1 MAHQRT
7 LAAALVLALA
17 WTPLAAWAQQA
28 EVEEDPVVARVNG
41 DEVRRSEVLTLA
53 SRLPP
58 QYQSQIVQ
66 IYPLLVQRVID
77 FRLAG
82 RAGREAG
89 LAENEEVKRRT
100 KAAEREAIRDLYLEQ
115 KIEAGVTEETLKA
128 RYEEMVEET
137 PPVTERKA
145 RHILLETE
153 DAAKEVIAELD
164 EGADF
169 AELAKEHSTGPS
181 AEQGGDLGYFTS
193 DQMVPEFSQAAEKL
207 EPGEYSEEPVKSE
220 FGWHVI
226 KVEDRREKPAPS
238 FDELEPQL
246 REEASRAIMDGLI
259 KELRSQAEI
268 EVLPAGEALVL
279 PEPQAETAQ

>member
-1 MAHQRT
+1 MVHQRA
-7 LAAALVLALA
+7 LAAAFVLAVAWTPFLALA
-17 WTPLAAWAQQA
+17 QQA
-28 EVEEDPVVARVNG
+28 DVEDDPVVARVDG
-41 DEVRRSEVLTLA
+41 DEIRRSEVLTLA

-58 QYQSQIVQ
+58 QYQSQIMQ

-89 LAENEEVKRRT
+89 LAEDEEVKRRT
-100 KAAEREAIRDLYLEQ
+100 QAAEREAIRDLYLEQ
-115 KIEAGVTEETLKA
+115 KIDAAVTEESLKA
-128 RYEEMVEET
+128 RYEKTVGET
-137 PPVTERKA
+137 PPVMEQKA

-153 DAAKEVIAELD
+153 AAAKGVIAELD
-164 EGADF
+164 QGADF

-193 DQMVPEFSQAAEKL
+193 EQMVPEFSQAAEKL
-207 EPGEYSEEPVKSE
+207 EPGDYSKEPVKSE

-226 KVEDRREKPAPS
+226 MVEDRRQKPAPT
-238 FDELEPQL
+238 FEELEPQL
-246 REEASRAIMDGLI
+246 REEASRGVMETLVKD
-259 KELRSQAEI
+259 LRSGAEI

-279 PEPQAETAQ
+279 PEPEPEAAQ